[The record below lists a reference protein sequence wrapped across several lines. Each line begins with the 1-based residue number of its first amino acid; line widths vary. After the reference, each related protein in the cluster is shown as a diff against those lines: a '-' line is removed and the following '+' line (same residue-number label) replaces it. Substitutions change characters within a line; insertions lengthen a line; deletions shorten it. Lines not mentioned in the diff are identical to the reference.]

1 MTYIREVFKSSTD
14 VSRRRVVVNRKELDP
29 DSGVVAA
36 YGARLRRLREERGW
50 KQEDLAART
59 SYSGKHISAVE
70 TARRSPTLK
79 LSREIDSALG
89 VTGTAPSFE
98 REWRKMRDGVFLE
111 GFPEYVHYERQA
123 VEIRMFDIG
132 VVPGLCQ
139 TVEYAEV
146 LAAFNVERGSVTA
159 EQAVQRVDLLC
170 ERQQLLDR
178 RRPPLHFVVLDES
191 CLRQMVGGPEV
202 MAAQLDH
209 LVELAARPFTFV
221 QVAPFSMGERR
232 PSHMPLTLLTLADRS
247 MLAYTESQARGHLER
262 EGATLSYLNATYHR
276 LAAEALSPAASLAMI
291 KDLRQGLL

>member
-1 MTYIREVFKSSTD
+1 M
-14 VSRRRVVVNRKELDP
+14 VNRKELDP
-29 DSGVVAA
+29 DGGLAAA

-59 SYSGKHISAVE
+59 SYSGKHVSAVE

-79 LSREIDSALG
+79 LSREIDSAFGL
-89 VTGTAPSFE
+89 TGTAQSFE
-98 REWRKMRDGVFLE
+98 REWQRMRDGVLLE

-132 VVPGLCQ
+132 IIPGLFQ
-139 TVEYAEV
+139 TAEYAEV

-159 EQAVQRVDLLC
+159 DQAAQRVDILR
-170 ERQQLLDR
+170 ERQEILER
-178 RRPPLHFVVLDES
+178 RRPPMHFAVLDES
-191 CLRQMVGGPEV
+191 CLRQMVGGPDV
-202 MAAQLDH
+202 MAAQLDR

-247 MLAYTESQARGHLER
+247 MLAYTEAQARGRLVRER
-262 EGATLSYLNATYHR
+262 VTLTYLNATYHR
-276 LAAEALSPAASLAMI
+276 LAAEALSPADSLAMI
-291 KDLRQGLL
+291 KALRESIL

>member
-1 MTYIREVFKSSTD
+1 M
-14 VSRRRVVVNRKELDP
+14 VNRKELDP
-29 DSGVVAA
+29 DGGAEAA

-59 SYSGKHISAVE
+59 SYSGKHVSAVE

-79 LSREIDSALG
+79 MSQEIDSALG
-89 VTGTAPSFE
+89 LTDAAHSFE
-98 REWRKMRDGVFLE
+98 REWQRMRDGVLLE

-132 VVPGLCQ
+132 IVPGLLQ

-159 EQAVQRVDLLC
+159 DQAARRVDILR
-170 ERQQLLDR
+170 ERQQVLER

-191 CLRQMVGGPEV
+191 CLRQMVGGPDV

-209 LVELAARPFTFV
+209 IVEVAARPLTFV

-247 MLAYTESQARGHLER
+247 MLAYTEAQARGHLER
-262 EGATLSYLNATYHR
+262 EGTTLSYLNATYHR
-276 LAAEALSPAASLAMI
+276 LAAEALSPADSLAMI
-291 KDLRQGLL
+291 KALRQSMQ